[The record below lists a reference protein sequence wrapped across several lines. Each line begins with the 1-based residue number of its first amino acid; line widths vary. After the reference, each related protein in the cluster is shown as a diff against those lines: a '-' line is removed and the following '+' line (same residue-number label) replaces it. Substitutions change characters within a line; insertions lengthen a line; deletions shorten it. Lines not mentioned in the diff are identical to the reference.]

1 METPRRNRVTP
12 AGDIVAAS
20 ARGTLMGNRGCLHDD
35 HGRIVRSYT
44 EKRWIVCELEYKGKR
59 VPLAA
64 PGHYTPLFFLDEA
77 TAFAAGHRPCALCMR
92 ERYNAFCL
100 AWAAGNPALTSSTLP
115 SATELDGV
123 LHRERLDSKRAKTT
137 YPATLADL
145 PDGTMVRQPGSGQ
158 AYLVRGGALL
168 PWSLDAYG
176 ASVRMPGAT
185 QVEVLTPRSLVHTLQ
200 GGYRV
205 RVHPSAGSLA
215 R

>member
-1 METPRRNRVTP
+1 MGTPRRNRVTP
-12 AGDIVAAS
+12 SGDIVAAS

-77 TAFAAGHRPCALCMR
+77 TAFAAGHRPCAFCMR
-92 ERYNAFCL
+92 ERYNAFRL

-115 SATELDGV
+115 SATELDEV
-123 LHRERLDSKRAKTT
+123 LHRERLDSKRAKTM
-137 YPATLADL
+137 YSAPLVDL
-145 PDGTMVRQPGSGQ
+145 PDGTMVRLPASGP
-158 AYLVRGGALL
+158 AYLVRGDALL
-168 PWSLDAYG
+168 AWSLDGYG
-176 ASVRMPGAT
+176 APRWISGHTRVD
-185 QVEVLTPRSLVHTLQ
+185 VLTPRSLVYTLQ

-205 RVHPSAGSLA
+205 RVHPSAASRA